1 MARTLPRPWGFYA
14 PVIAAATSDIIL
26 APSAAT
32 GRIPLAVQQATG
44 AGVDALTVYAN
55 GGLRL
60 QVDTSGNLILT
71 GGISFRYTAVTPAS
85 TPGTAIAAVR
95 FTVAVADAAGAS
107 RHVQLPAANSL
118 QAGQVV
124 MVVDTPCTAAT
135 NNITINRAGS
145 DTISTTTTGNTSVTI
160 TTNGGAIWFVS
171 DGTSVWKCLRMTG

>member
-44 AGVDALTVYAN
+44 AGVDAVTVYAN

-60 QVDTSGNLILT
+60 QVDTGGNLILT
-71 GGISFRYTAVTPAS
+71 GGLSLRYTAITPTT
-85 TPGTAIAAVR
+85 TPGTAIVSAR
-95 FTVAVADAAGAS
+95 FSLAVADAVTAS

-118 QAGQVV
+118 QAGQCLLVI
-124 MVVDTPCTAAT
+124 DTPATAAT
-135 NNITINRAGS
+135 GNIQVNRAGS
-145 DTISTTTTGNTSVTI
+145 DTITTTTTGNTSVTI
-160 TTNGGAIWFVS
+160 TANGSAIFFVS
-171 DGTSVWKCLRMTG
+171 DGVSVWKCLRMTG